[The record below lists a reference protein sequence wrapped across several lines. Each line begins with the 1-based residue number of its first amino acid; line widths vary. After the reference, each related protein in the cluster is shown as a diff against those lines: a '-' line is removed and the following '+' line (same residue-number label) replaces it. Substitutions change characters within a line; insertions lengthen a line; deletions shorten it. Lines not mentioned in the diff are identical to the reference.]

1 MVQYFSHQFFEC
13 DLALDLAVTLAS
25 LAKTTF
31 LTRYRIILSSRHLSY
46 NMGTSFALLRC
57 Y

>member
-46 NMGTSFALLRC
+46 NMGTSFTLLRC